1 MKLSDEQKAVIHAPL
16 QAMAVTA
23 CAGSGK
29 TATAIRRL
37 IAIREKLADH
47 RGRVLLLSFSN
58 VAVNTFNKGYAQL
71 ASGLPDDANRKRVEV
86 DTLDGFFTQHVLR
99 PHAFRSMGASQAA
112 YLVSGSEPFLNS
124 FQYWRNEQEKERPIP
139 LKDLQ
144 VGVEAG
150 KAVFFIETHAGVEKL
165 DRGKARALIEKLGRT
180 GAYTHELGRYWV
192 YRTLIQQPAI
202 LRALVTRY
210 PQILV
215 DESQDLGSMHQ
226 ATLEQL
232 INAGAQVSLIGD
244 INQGIF
250 AFAGADG
257 MFLKTYADRPG
268 VQDFKLTRNYR
279 SLPPIIDIA
288 NRLCGRNDEPDR
300 EADQGGAFFIGYKD
314 TQIPNLITA
323 FKARFSELG
332 IEASD
337 SVILSRGTDRAAKLS
352 GKPAAP
358 GQGTVK
364 LFAEASLAR
373 DQQGRLRDAFR
384 LVCSAVVSLIDD
396 APHGLSS
403 ALQGSPHEER
413 LLRLRRLLWAFVRDA
428 ETGLPSSSLQ
438 ASAEWHPKLLGN
450 LRALL
455 AKIDQQFSLKTIATF
470 GHMMAK
476 KRLKD
481 IPLTGAKAG
490 EQEPHG
496 LRVETV
502 HQVKGES
509 IGAVLYVATKAN
521 ICAMLG
527 GTDTED
533 GRIGYVALTR
543 AENLFWLAV
552 PDSCLGEVREDL
564 IKAGFTEVPADKS
577 GRRAKQAL
585 KVE

>member
-1 MKLSDEQKAVIHAPL
+1 MKLSDEQKAVINAPL

-37 IAIREKLADH
+37 IAIRDKLADH

-58 VAVNTFNKGYAQL
+58 VAVNTFNKGYAQIV
-71 ASGLPDDANRKRVEV
+71 SGLPDNTNRKRVEV

-112 YLVSGSEPFLNS
+112 YLVSGSEPFLNN
-124 FQYWRNEQEKERPIP
+124 FQYWKNEQETERPIP

-150 KAVFFIETHAGVEKL
+150 KAVFFIETHAGIEKL
-165 DRGKARALIEKLGRT
+165 DRGKARELIEKLGRT

-192 YRTLIQQPAI
+192 YRTLIQQPLI

-226 ATLEQL
+226 AILELL
-232 INAGAQVSLIGD
+232 IKAGAQVSLIGD
-244 INQGIF
+244 VNQGIY

-257 MFLKTYADRPG
+257 IFLKTYADRPE
-268 VQDFKLTRNYR
+268 VKDYKLTRNYR

-288 NRLCGRNDEPDR
+288 NLLCGRNDEPDR
-300 EADQGGAFFIGYKD
+300 GAEQGGAYFVGYKG
-314 TQIPNLITA
+314 TKIPHLISG

-337 SVILSRGTDRAAKLS
+337 SVILSRGADRAAKLA
-352 GKPAAP
+352 GKAAAP
-358 GQGTVK
+358 GQGTVT

-373 DQQGRLRDAFR
+373 DRQGRYRDAFR
-384 LVCSAVVSLIDD
+384 LVCIGVVSLLDK

-403 ALQGSPHEER
+403 ALQGSLHEEWMIG
-413 LLRLRRLLWAFVRDA
+413 LRRILWAFVRDA
-428 ETGLPSSSLQ
+428 DKGLPSSSLQ
-438 ASAEWHPKLLGN
+438 ANAEWHPKLVAN
-450 LRALL
+450 LRVLL
-455 AKIDQQFSLKTIATF
+455 EKIDQQFELKTIATF
-470 GHMMAK
+470 GHKMAK
-476 KRLKD
+476 KRLND
-481 IPLTGAKAG
+481 VPLAGAKADEERG
-490 EQEPHG
+490 HG

-521 ICAMLG
+521 ISAMLG
-527 GTDTED
+527 GTATED

-543 AENLFWLAV
+543 AKNLFWLAV
-552 PDSCLGEVREDL
+552 PQSCLGELRADL
-564 IKAGFTEVPADKS
+564 VKAGFTEVAD
-577 GRRAKQAL
+577 R
-585 KVE
+585 